1 MVKKLIVI
9 LFSLILS
16 ACGGSGPD
24 PTLQIPTPTPTPSY
38 GYCGDQSTTAPDV
51 SQQLSWPH
59 YAADL
64 ASSRYLPT
72 SKITEGN
79 FNSMTLAWKWC
90 SSIEDVLIE
99 NTAIEIDRNEVTP
112 IMIDGVLYAST
123 QLSQVAA
130 INPTDGKTIWLFD
143 PESHLA
149 GRPPNHGFLHRGV
162 AYWSDGVEKRIFIGT
177 GDSYLYSIDAV
188 NGEIDSNFGD
198 VGKIN
203 LREGL
208 GRTINNEYYGVNS
221 PPLVCKDTVIV
232 GSSVHDFPMELL
244 MPPGDVRAFDALNGD
259 LKWQFHIV
267 PHLGEYGSETW
278 ENMSNENAAGANVWS
293 WMSCDEE
300 LGLVYLPTTTPTNDH
315 YGGDRYGDNLF
326 AESIVAIDLETGER
340 KWHFQTVHHGL
351 WDYDLPAAPNL
362 VDVITNEGTEKLLAQ
377 ISKNAFTYVF
387 DRETGTPKWP
397 IEEKAVPQSTIPSE
411 KTSLTQPFPSKPA
424 PFDHQG
430 INADNLINFTYELR
444 SKALDIVSQYDYG
457 ELYLP
462 PSDLGALAVPSIA
475 GGGSWSGAGYHP
487 EKNILFVPSVTLPF
501 VTRIE
506 RSGLQIIQN
515 RDYVHGPD
523 GLPLMRPPY
532 GRVTAISMDTGEHLW
547 VAPVGNGYESNS
559 AIADLNLSDLGY
571 HQRIFVAV
579 TKNLLLTAQQKLA
592 AFNLDTGEKIGD
604 HDLPGDAMGAPMVFE
619 LNDKVYVVVAVGDSE
634 TQSEL
639 LAFTLDE

>member
-1 MVKKLIVI
+1 
-9 LFSLILS
+9 
-16 ACGGSGPD
+16 
-24 PTLQIPTPTPTPSY
+24 
-38 GYCGDQSTTAPDV
+38 
-51 SQQLSWPH
+51 
-59 YAADL
+59 
-64 ASSRYLPT
+64 
-72 SKITEGN
+72 
-79 FNSMTLAWKWC
+79 MTLAWKWC

-99 NTAIEIDRNEVTP
+99 NTAIEVDRNEVTP

-232 GSSVHDFPMELL
+232 GSSVHDFPMEPL

-387 DRETGTPKWP
+387 DRETGIPKWP

-430 INADNLINFTYELR
+430 INADNLINFTDELR
-444 SKALDIVSQYDYG
+444 NKALDIVSQYDYG
-457 ELYLP
+457 EFYLP
-462 PSDLGALAVPSIA
+462 PSDLGTLTVPSIA

-506 RSGLQIIQN
+506 RSGLQTIQN

>member
-1 MVKKLIVI
+1 
-9 LFSLILS
+9 
-16 ACGGSGPD
+16 
-24 PTLQIPTPTPTPSY
+24 
-38 GYCGDQSTTAPDV
+38 
-51 SQQLSWPH
+51 
-59 YAADL
+59 
-64 ASSRYLPT
+64 
-72 SKITEGN
+72 
-79 FNSMTLAWKWC
+79 MTLAWKWC

-99 NTAIEIDRNEVTP
+99 NTDIEVDRNEVTP

-232 GSSVHDFPMELL
+232 GSSVHDFPMEPL

-387 DRETGTPKWP
+387 DRETGIPKWP

-430 INADNLINFTYELR
+430 INADNLINFTDELR
-444 SKALDIVSQYDYG
+444 NKALDIVSQYDYG
-457 ELYLP
+457 EFYLP
-462 PSDLGALAVPSIA
+462 PSDLGTLTVPSIA

-506 RSGLQIIQN
+506 RSGLQTIQN

>member
-1 MVKKLIVI
+1 
-9 LFSLILS
+9 
-16 ACGGSGPD
+16 
-24 PTLQIPTPTPTPSY
+24 
-38 GYCGDQSTTAPDV
+38 
-51 SQQLSWPH
+51 
-59 YAADL
+59 
-64 ASSRYLPT
+64 
-72 SKITEGN
+72 
-79 FNSMTLAWKWC
+79 MTLAWKWC

-99 NTAIEIDRNEVTP
+99 NADIEIDRNEVTP

-162 AYWSDGVEKRIFIGT
+162 AYWSNGVEKRIFIGT

-188 NGEIDSNFGD
+188 NGEMDSNFGD

-208 GRTINNEYYGVNS
+208 GRTIKNEYYGVNS

-232 GSSVHDFPMELL
+232 GSSVHDFPMQPL

-411 KTSLTQPFPSKPA
+411 KTSLPQPFPSKPA

-457 ELYLP
+457 EFYLP

>member
-1 MVKKLIVI
+1 
-9 LFSLILS
+9 
-16 ACGGSGPD
+16 
-24 PTLQIPTPTPTPSY
+24 
-38 GYCGDQSTTAPDV
+38 
-51 SQQLSWPH
+51 
-59 YAADL
+59 
-64 ASSRYLPT
+64 
-72 SKITEGN
+72 
-79 FNSMTLAWKWC
+79 MTLAWKWC

-99 NTAIEIDRNEVTP
+99 NTDIEVDRNEVTP

-208 GRTINNEYYGVNS
+208 GRTIKNEYYGVNS

-232 GSSVHDFPMELL
+232 GSSVHDFPMEPL

-387 DRETGTPKWP
+387 DRETGIPKWP

-430 INADNLINFTYELR
+430 INADNLINFTDELR
-444 SKALDIVSQYDYG
+444 NKALDIVSQYDYG
-457 ELYLP
+457 EFYLP
-462 PSDLGALAVPSIA
+462 PSDLGTLTVPSIA

-487 EKNILFVPSVTLPF
+487 EKNVLFVPSYTLPF

-506 RSGLQIIQN
+506 RSGLQTIQN

>member
-1 MVKKLIVI
+1 
-9 LFSLILS
+9 
-16 ACGGSGPD
+16 
-24 PTLQIPTPTPTPSY
+24 
-38 GYCGDQSTTAPDV
+38 
-51 SQQLSWPH
+51 
-59 YAADL
+59 
-64 ASSRYLPT
+64 
-72 SKITEGN
+72 
-79 FNSMTLAWKWC
+79 MTLAWKWC

-99 NTAIEIDRNEVTP
+99 NTDIEVDRNEVTP

-188 NGEIDSNFGD
+188 NGEMDSNFGD

-208 GRTINNEYYGVNS
+208 GRTIKNEYYGVNS

-387 DRETGTPKWP
+387 DRETGIPKWP

-430 INADNLINFTYELR
+430 INADNLINFTDELR
-444 SKALDIVSQYDYG
+444 NKALDIVSQYDYG
-457 ELYLP
+457 EFYLP
-462 PSDLGALAVPSIA
+462 PSDLGTLTVPSIA

>member
-1 MVKKLIVI
+1 
-9 LFSLILS
+9 
-16 ACGGSGPD
+16 
-24 PTLQIPTPTPTPSY
+24 
-38 GYCGDQSTTAPDV
+38 
-51 SQQLSWPH
+51 
-59 YAADL
+59 
-64 ASSRYLPT
+64 
-72 SKITEGN
+72 
-79 FNSMTLAWKWC
+79 MTLAWKWC

-99 NTAIEIDRNEVTP
+99 NTDIEVDRNEVTP

-188 NGEIDSNFGD
+188 NGEMDSNFGD

-232 GSSVHDFPMELL
+232 GSSVHDFPMEPL

-278 ENMSNENAAGANVWS
+278 ENMSNENAAGTNVWS

-430 INADNLINFTYELR
+430 INADNLINFTDELR
-444 SKALDIVSQYDYG
+444 NKALDIVSQYDYG
-457 ELYLP
+457 EFYLP
-462 PSDLGALAVPSIA
+462 PSDLGTLTVPSIA

-506 RSGLQIIQN
+506 RSGLQTIQN

-523 GLPLMRPPY
+523 GLPLMMPPY

>member
-1 MVKKLIVI
+1 
-9 LFSLILS
+9 
-16 ACGGSGPD
+16 
-24 PTLQIPTPTPTPSY
+24 
-38 GYCGDQSTTAPDV
+38 
-51 SQQLSWPH
+51 
-59 YAADL
+59 
-64 ASSRYLPT
+64 
-72 SKITEGN
+72 
-79 FNSMTLAWKWC
+79 MTLAWKWC

-99 NTAIEIDRNEVTP
+99 NTDIEVDRNEVTP

-208 GRTINNEYYGVNS
+208 GRTIKNEYYGVNS
-221 PPLVCKDTVIV
+221 PPLVCKGTVIV
-232 GSSVHDFPMELL
+232 GSSVHDFPMEPL

-387 DRETGTPKWP
+387 DRETGIPKWP

-430 INADNLINFTYELR
+430 INADNLINFTDELR
-444 SKALDIVSQYDYG
+444 NKALDIVSQYDYG
-457 ELYLP
+457 EFYLP
-462 PSDLGALAVPSIA
+462 PSDLGTLTVPSIA

-506 RSGLQIIQN
+506 RSGLQTIQN

>member
-1 MVKKLIVI
+1 
-9 LFSLILS
+9 
-16 ACGGSGPD
+16 
-24 PTLQIPTPTPTPSY
+24 
-38 GYCGDQSTTAPDV
+38 
-51 SQQLSWPH
+51 
-59 YAADL
+59 
-64 ASSRYLPT
+64 
-72 SKITEGN
+72 
-79 FNSMTLAWKWC
+79 MTLAWKWC

-99 NTAIEIDRNEVTP
+99 NTDIEVDRNEVTP

-208 GRTINNEYYGVNS
+208 GRTIKNEYYGVNS

-232 GSSVHDFPMELL
+232 GSSVHDFPMEPL

-387 DRETGTPKWP
+387 DRETGIPKWP

-430 INADNLINFTYELR
+430 INADNLINFTDELR
-444 SKALDIVSQYDYG
+444 NKALDIVSQYDYG
-457 ELYLP
+457 EFYLP
-462 PSDLGALAVPSIA
+462 PSDLGTLTVPSIA

-506 RSGLQIIQN
+506 RSGLQTIQN